1 MLKLIGLL
9 FKISLFALAVLVL
22 GNLVQVRG
30 RTVSDQI
37 KTQMSHAERLL
48 PVQPLEEWRKKIKNS
63 SDDLLHSAQEEIL
76 PSERKKLQG
85 LLRELNSQDS
95 R

>member
-1 MLKLIGLL
+1 
-9 FKISLFALAVLVL
+9 
-22 GNLVQVRG
+22 
-30 RTVSDQI
+30 
-37 KTQMSHAERLL
+37 MSHAERLL